1 MVSFKEDLV
10 KLKEE
15 ILATEVEDL
24 ATLAEDIQKV
34 LEEDTVVVIG
44 NKAQIDAEESL
55 FDEIFTLY

>member
-1 MVSFKEDLV
+1 M